1 MTGGASE
8 VKTGTSDVD
17 NALSLGAALLAG
29 MYIVARATAN
39 QFFYYSGEAAF
50 AGLIAILLGL
60 CVAAKG
66 YVTPQPARIPR
77 GLILLVIMWLSLFL
91 WGTLRSPNPG
101 LAVPLAADAGVY
113 ALLLLCGYMLAARG
127 NPALLNIAA
136 RAMIAM
142 VAVQSFAG
150 VWQYYIDLPRLQAD
164 VRIGKETLP
173 LQLQTARGLARF
185 GGTDVFGTFGNPNSL
200 AAYIVAGFW
209 LLAGVCWNAPLTRR
223 VAGAIFAALMLW
235 ALVLTHSKGGI
246 VACAVGAWFF
256 LAQRWGEAKPGLK
269 RPLFFLTAAGVIAIL
284 AALSLSYYEK
294 IDLGA
299 SLVERF
305 GYWKSAFAMWADRPL
320 EGVGLGG
327 FAEYTAFYKIPLGK
341 ETREAHNDYLHLL
354 CELGVLGPVL
364 YLAIWALLLRGRN
377 EAGASEMPADSPAS
391 ARLDAVMLAG
401 GVFAFLLMYAAF
413 QSYNSAEIVGLLSG
427 LKSSRTFSSVI
438 ESLGLPILFA
448 LVMRTTR
455 PGTYSESSSALWHGV
470 RAAIG
475 AVLIHELIDFDF
487 RAQAVIGGL
496 LFLAGMGY
504 ARGASVSALQPTWR
518 ERPLL
523 PLLSIALIPIA
534 FWIPMTSG
542 LARAAAENR
551 DDEARTLSRKKS
563 ADPSN
568 PESNAGAAD
577 QILELR
583 REAAALRRQAVD
595 AAPFDSAAWVDLAG
609 AYESLQAADHSRSLQ
624 KEILDAL
631 THAEHLRPVAAH
643 PKILLGDFYFRDALR
658 EGESLGLRGRDFDLA
673 YEWYAAGARRYPL
686 SPGLRLLSGDAQLLR
701 GKIAEA
707 AGEYL
712 DALDTDIAID
722 DLNIRLTGI
731 FTNGYSAALPRHGHD
746 GEVLSEITRRLAEI
760 GTMATPD
767 APRVE
772 AGLQLRRMVAFVG
785 LIHEFKRRNAL
796 SVDRMAEF
804 RAKLMAAAD
813 RLVVLL
819 PSTPERAHAALL
831 FALSFEMGGDLQGKD
846 DAWARAAKLQEESRA
861 GNHPGTPQE
870 LFDFYFD
877 RFGKPRPE
885 SSKAGH

>member
-1 MTGGASE
+1 MTDGAGEAKS
-8 VKTGTSDVD
+8 GTSELD

-29 MYIVARATAN
+29 MYIVARASAN

-50 AGLIAILLGL
+50 AGLVAILLGL
-60 CVAAKG
+60 CVGAKS
-66 YVTPQPARIPR
+66 YVSPQPARIPR
-77 GLILLVIMWLSLFL
+77 GLILLVVLWLSLFL
-91 WGTLRSPNPG
+91 WGALRSPNPG

-113 ALLLLCGYMLAARG
+113 ALLLLCGYVLAARG
-127 NPALLNIAA
+127 NPGLLHIAA

-142 VAVQSFAG
+142 VAVQAFAG
-150 VWQYYIDLPRLQAD
+150 IWQYYIDLPRLQAD
-164 VRIGKETLP
+164 VRLGKETLP

-209 LLAGVCWNAPLTRR
+209 LLVGVCWNAPLTRR

-235 ALVLTHSKGGI
+235 ALVLTHSKGGL
-246 VACAVGAWFF
+246 VACAIGAWFF

-269 RPLFFLTAAGVIAIL
+269 RPLFFLTAAGVVAIL
-284 AALSLSYYEK
+284 AVLALGYFEK

-305 GYWKSAFAMWADRPL
+305 GYWKTAIAMWAERPL

-327 FAEYTAFYKIPLGK
+327 FADYTPFYKIPLGK
-341 ETREAHNDYLHLL
+341 ETREAHNDFLHLL

-377 EAGASEMPADSPAS
+377 AASGGEEISDSQSS
-391 ARLDAVMLAG
+391 ARLDAVMVAG
-401 GVFAFLLMYAAF
+401 GVFAFVLLFAAF
-413 QSYNSAEIVGLLSG
+413 QSYNSAEVFGLLG
-427 LKSSRTFSSVI
+427 GVSSDRTFSSVI
-438 ESLGLPILFA
+438 ETLGLPILFA
-448 LVMRTTR
+448 LVMRTLR
-455 PGTYSESSSALWHGV
+455 PAEKAEPSSALWHGV
-470 RAAIG
+470 RAAAG

-496 LFLAGMGY
+496 LFLGGMGY

-542 LARAAAENR
+542 LARSGAESR
-551 DDEARTLSRKKS
+551 DDDARTLSRKKP
-563 ADPSN
+563 AEPGN
-568 PESNAGAAD
+568 PESSADVAARF
-577 QILELR
+577 LELR
-583 REAAALRRQAVD
+583 REAVALRLEAAE

-631 THAEHLRPVAAH
+631 IHAEHLRSVAAH

-658 EGESLGLRGRDFDLA
+658 EGGALGDRGKDFDQA
-673 YEWYAAGARRYPL
+673 FVWYAAGSRRYPL
-686 SPGLRLLSGDAQLLR
+686 SPGLRVLSGDAQLMR
-701 GKIAEA
+701 GKMAEA

-722 DLNIRLTGI
+722 DVNVRLTGI
-731 FTNGYSAALPRHGHD
+731 FTNGFSAALPRHGHD
-746 GEVLSEITRRLAEI
+746 GEVLSEITHGLARI
-760 GTMATPD
+760 SAMATPD
-767 APRVE
+767 VPRLE
-772 AGLQLRRMVAFVG
+772 AGLQLRRMVALVG

-796 SVDRMAEF
+796 GVDRMAHF
-804 RAKLMAAAD
+804 RAELMGAAE
-813 RLVVLL
+813 RLIVLL
-819 PSTPERAHAALL
+819 PSTCERAHAALML
-831 FALSFEMGGDLQGKD
+831 ALSFEMGGDLRGKD
-846 DAWARAAKLQEESRA
+846 EAWARAAKLQEESRA
-861 GNHPGTPQE
+861 GNHPGTPPE
-870 LFDFYFD
+870 LFDFYFK
-877 RFGKPRPE
+877 RHSR
-885 SSKAGH
+885 